1 MHMDGFS
8 CILDILLDRR
18 SHDDERQII
27 RQNDKLLVDLEVN

>member
-1 MHMDGFS
+1 MDGFS

-27 RQNDKLLVDLEVN
+27 RQNDKLFVDLEEN

>member
-8 CILDILLDRR
+8 CILYILLDRR